1 MHFQAINV
9 HGLAVSHF
17 FFFPGLLLLFLKKKF
32 IYLAVLGLSRSMG
45 DLVL

>member
-17 FFFPGLLLLFLKKKF
+17 FFLGCCCFLKKEKF